1 MIMMKIFI
9 CLALFFVT
17 ANTSVA
23 HGDNETRK
31 GVIVYS
37 VSPGY
42 LLKGVGSYFVDT
54 GDRMIRG
61 MGKVITAP
69 FKAKAHFPKPKRY
82 LYQPPILIPGKFIPL
97 PPLKKIKETEKPEL
111 PQANYL
117 RLKKPRLRRV
127 GYDSSLWGVGTSS
140 TMVGVKS

>member
-1 MIMMKIFI
+1 MMKIFI
-9 CLALFFVT
+9 CLTLFFVT

-42 LLKGVGSYFVDT
+42 VLKGVGSYFVDT

-61 MGKVITAP
+61 MGKVITAIYM
-69 FKAKAHFPKPKRY
+69 AD
-82 LYQPPILIPGKFIPL
+82 LEI
-97 PPLKKIKETEKPEL
+97 TE
-111 PQANYL
+111 
-117 RLKKPRLRRV
+117 
-127 GYDSSLWGVGTSS
+127 
-140 TMVGVKS
+140 

>member
-1 MIMMKIFI
+1 MMKIFI

-17 ANTSVA
+17 VDTSMA
-23 HGDNETRK
+23 HDDKKTRK
-31 GVIVYS
+31 GVVVYS
-37 VSPGY
+37 VSPGH

-97 PPLKKIKETEKPEL
+97 PPIKEIKEKI
-111 PQANYL
+111 
-117 RLKKPRLRRV
+117 LKIS
-127 GYDSSLWGVGTSS
+127 YSLNNLFQSPS
-140 TMVGVKS
+140 TLFPKSFASQLE